1 MSEGMNMNQGV
12 NPEMNQNVNQNP
24 NQYAYQQPVTFVNP
38 MQQAPKKPMDLNNL
52 IGWIIRGAVI
62 LAELLFFLPL
72 CLVSCSYME
81 EEKYINGFHASFGF
95 EFAGEKIG
103 GIWWLFLV
111 FIFTAILIALWFV
124 KDLKAI
130 KDFSLKKPILC
141 LLTAGIEAV
150 NVIIL
155 IAFINGAKEVAA
167 AGSCELKVTFFFV
180 LLMIIDVLLCL
191 GGAAALVIYIIKN
204 PDFFNEVGSEVKK
217 LLSYKGGNKAP
228 AGQPMAQP
236 QMQPQPQ
243 AQPVAPQPQVQPAPQ
258 AQPQQAFK
266 FCSQCGARLP
276 QETTF
281 CTQCGNK
288 CN

>member
-12 NPEMNQNVNQNP
+12 NPEMNQNVNQVP
-24 NQYAYQQPVTFVNP
+24 NQNPYAYQQPVTFVNP
-38 MQQAPKKPMDLNNL
+38 MQQKAPKKPMDLNNL
-52 IGWIIRGAVI
+52 IGWIVRGVVI
-62 LAELLFFLPL
+62 LAELLFVLPL
-72 CLVSCSYME
+72 CLVSCSYLE
-81 EEKYINGFHASFGF
+81 EEKYINGFQASFGF

-111 FIFTAILIALWFV
+111 FIFTAIVIALWFV

-141 LLTAGIEAV
+141 LLTAGIEAI

-155 IAFINGAKEVAA
+155 IAFINGAKEVAT

-180 LLMIIDVLLCL
+180 LLMIIDILLCL
-191 GGAAALVIYIIKN
+191 GSAAALVIYVIKT
-204 PDFFNEVGSEVKK
+204 PDFFNTVGSEVKK

-228 AGQPMAQP
+228 ASQPMGQPQMQPQVQPVAQP
-236 QMQPQPQ
+236 QMQPQ
-243 AQPVAPQPQVQPAPQ
+243 
-258 AQPQQAFK
+258 QQAFK
-266 FCSQCGARLP
+266 FCSQCGARIP
-276 QETTF
+276 QETAF
-281 CTQCGNK
+281 CSQCGNK

>member
-12 NPEMNQNVNQNP
+12 NPEMNQNVNPNVNP
-24 NQYAYQQPVTFVNP
+24 NPNPYAYQQPVTFVNP
-38 MQQAPKKPMDLNNL
+38 MQQKAPKKPMDLNNL
-52 IGWIIRGAVI
+52 IGWIIRGAAI

-72 CLVSCSYME
+72 CLVSCSYMD
-81 EEKYINGFHASFGF
+81 EEKYINGFQAAFGF
-95 EFAGEKIG
+95 KFTGEKIG

-180 LLMIIDVLLCL
+180 LLMIIDILLCL
-191 GGAAALVIYIIKN
+191 GSAAALIIYVIKT
-204 PDFFNEVGSEVKK
+204 PDFFNTVGGEIKK
-217 LLSYKGGNKAP
+217 LLSYKGGSNAP
-228 AGQPMAQP
+228 VG
-236 QMQPQPQ
+236 
-243 AQPVAPQPQVQPAPQ
+243 QPVAPQPQVQPVAPQ
-258 AQPQQAFK
+258 PQVQPQQAFK

-276 QETTF
+276 KETTF